1 MHLWTYSKCRM
12 HFSKL
17 QIFNFLSNLAKT
29 RLWISRKESSHCLFA
44 EWIGSTNKYDQN
56 VRSKSYEFFN
66 KWERDS
72 ERERGRDD
80 LLNRY
85 LLSKD
90 LKDGRKSARGTHSF
104 QRVKRFSSL
113 REKERESRGRQAQS
127 FSPSLL
133 GTYLSSTY
141 ILSIFFLSLVHTFIN
156 FHSHTLLTLSLSP
169 IPLLTDCT
177 QPPCKALTHMFWE
190 DMFSLFLSTY
200 LSCSLDFYLSRGEI
214 SDISTRSVPYLPTYL
229 PTYLLTYLPTYA

>member
-1 MHLWTYSKCRM
+1 M
-12 HFSKL
+12 
-17 QIFNFLSNLAKT
+17 
-29 RLWISRKESSHCLFA
+29 
-44 EWIGSTNKYDQN
+44 
-56 VRSKSYEFFN
+56 RSKSYEFFN

-229 PTYLLTYLPTYA
+229 PTYLLTYLPTYLPMHKFFPFPISLAASFFLTIWITLSHNPFSQSSIEIFSWMGGGTHFQKL